1 MVSAKQPAAHSVPS
15 TLSDAVPVTPRPIGF
30 AAVGLAVLAFSIS
43 SAMIKW
49 SESTG
54 SVVAFWRMIG
64 AVGGWWLVVVFNR
77 QRSGRP
83 WPSRETWKLVLPPGL
98 FFGAN
103 IAIFFTAITRTS
115 IAHAEFITTL
125 TPLILL
131 PAGAFFFGERP
142 NWGALRFGVIS
153 IAGIILVL
161 AFGPEGGEA
170 TLGGDLLMVVVIG
183 TWTSYMLTSKRAR
196 SRGVDVIDFMACMM
210 PLGLLTAGPIAASIA
225 GDGLFT
231 LSARGWF
238 VVVLL
243 TLATGMLAH
252 GCIIFAQRQ
261 LPVATISIIQTGQPA
276 LAVFWGFIILGE
288 SVRAPQ
294 VAGMVLVILGL
305 SLFTRASQQPPR
317 PLLYQSAPPAPTG
330 GTLDATEPTT
340 DPPSR

>member
-1 MVSAKQPAAHSVPS
+1 VNGPDDASVSR
-15 TLSDAVPVTPRPIGF
+15 PRPIGF
-30 AAVGLAVLAFSIS
+30 AAVGLAVVSFSIS
-43 SAMIKW
+43 SAVIKW
-49 SESTG
+49 SASTG

-64 AVGGWWLVVVFNR
+64 AVGGWWLVVMFNR

-83 WPSRETWKLVLPPGL
+83 WPTRETWKLVLPPGL

-125 TPLILL
+125 TPLVLL

-142 NWGALRFGVIS
+142 NWGALKFGLLSIVGIS
-153 IAGIILVL
+153 LVL

-170 TLGGDLLMVVVIG
+170 TLGGDLLMLIVIF

-225 GDGLFT
+225 GDGLFS

-238 VVVLL
+238 VVALL
-243 TLATGMLAH
+243 TVVTGMLAH

-276 LAVFWGFIILGE
+276 LAVFWGFLILGE

-294 VAGMVLVILGL
+294 VFGMALVVLGL
-305 SLFTRASQQPPR
+305 SLFTWASQKPHRGQRGNVSSNAPANVQPTTAAPAHEA
-317 PLLYQSAPPAPTG
+317 PVASAPT
-330 GTLDATEPTT
+330 D